1 MSNESIKKNFPD
13 RAIFFLKKNVKVL
26 IASSVIIFIFLLTF
40 LFYNNLQEKKNIKLA
55 DKYTKASV
63 LLKQKKLK
71 KSKSILE
78 NIISKD
84 HQIYSPLALYLI
96 IDNELETETS
106 KIILFFNKILKIKAI
121 DKENLNL
128 IKIKKAIYLFDTDK
142 EELIIK
148 TLNPV
153 INSESVWSK
162 LSIQL
167 ISDYFLSR
175 NQPSKADEYM
185 QLLKNKKKD

>member
-1 MSNESIKKNFPD
+1 MSNETIKKNFVD
-13 RAIFFLKKNVKVL
+13 QAIFFLKKNIKVL
-26 IASSVIIFIFLLTF
+26 ITTSVVVFIFLLIF
-40 LFYNNLQEKKNIKLA
+40 LFYNNLQEKKYIKLA
-55 DKYTKASV
+55 EQYTKASI
-63 LLKQKKLK
+63 LLKQKKLEE
-71 KSKSILE
+71 SKFILE

-96 IDNELETETS
+96 IDNQLETETS
-106 KIILFFNKILKIKAI
+106 KIILFFNKIIKIKSI

-128 IKIKKAIYLFDTDK
+128 IKIKKAIYLFDTDE

-148 TLNPV
+148 TLNPI

-175 NQPSKADEYM
+175 NQSSKADEYM

>member
-1 MSNESIKKNFPD
+1 MSEETTNYSLKSKAVNLI
-13 RAIFFLKKNVKVL
+13 KKNVKNL
-26 IASSVIIFIFLLTF
+26 IILITLIILIFFGYLFNKDLTYKKEVKISEDYTLATINF
-40 LFYNNLQEKKNIKLA
+40 KEKKRDEA
-55 DKYTKASV
+55 
-63 LLKQKKLK
+63 KKL
-71 KSKSILE
+71 LE
-78 NIISKD
+78 NIIIKS
-84 HQIYSPLALYLI
+84 HRFYSPLALYLI

-106 KIILFFNKILKIKAI
+106 KIILFFNKIIKIKSI

-128 IKIKKAIYLFDTDK
+128 IKIKKAIYLFDTDE

-148 TLNPV
+148 TLNPI

-175 NQPSKADEYM
+175 NQSSKADEYM

>member
-1 MSNESIKKNFPD
+1 MSNETIKKNFVD
-13 RAIFFLKKNVKVL
+13 QAIFFLKKNIKVL
-26 IASSVIIFIFLLTF
+26 ITTSVVVFIFLLIF
-40 LFYNNLQEKKNIKLA
+40 LFYNNLQEKKYIKLA
-55 DKYTKASV
+55 EQYTKASI
-63 LLKQKKLK
+63 LLKQKKLEE
-71 KSKSILE
+71 SKFILE

-106 KIILFFNKILKIKAI
+106 KIILFFNKIIKIKSI

-128 IKIKKAIYLFDTDK
+128 IKIKKAIYLFDTDE

-148 TLNPV
+148 TLNPI

-175 NQPSKADEYM
+175 NQSSKADEYM